1 MRQPPSLPDS
11 IGKTTSASANI
22 FGTSSRPS
30 VNSDPFTTSKAETKL
45 LEEDR
50 RMLRHHNGKELR
62 RMYKHFGF
70 HHTSLEKCRSLTKKW
85 LRSQKEAIMLSAG
98 EVVDVFDEDLIS
110 SESDEMSL

>member
-1 MRQPPSLPDS
+1 
-11 IGKTTSASANI
+11 
-22 FGTSSRPS
+22 
-30 VNSDPFTTSKAETKL
+30 
-45 LEEDR
+45 
-50 RMLRHHNGKELR
+50 
-62 RMYKHFGF
+62 MYKHFGF